1 MTKMSDC
8 RGNAGTAPVAG
19 AALTL
24 PPPPPQ
30 KIGGGAEPVHAP
42 RRSGHGLKAAFA
54 AILLVTLAAA
64 FSPQAAQAQLVTLTA
79 TGLDSSIRLTWK
91 VNGGIACSDCSWQYE
106 AFVGTGGDRWRP
118 IPDSHTDTRSAIIRG
133 FTNGST
139 YNVRIQVVD
148 TGGNFRGAASV
159 ANNQGW
165 VTATP
170 RAPTPTLIS
179 GPDSTVTVASAGAT
193 TLVCYN
199 LLSVSQ
205 STPDGTVTYLERRDG
220 VTAVTEN
227 PLLRDSTLG
236 VEITQAP
243 AGITKGIGVNLS
255 PCANVGVGAHT
266 VTWSWNGRDG
276 TAATAGTTSTTIT
289 VAVRD
294 SGPKTITLSASPS
307 TTITEG
313 DSGFTDVTITVTL
326 SEPAPAADFS
336 VTLGGDVDSGTAV
349 GSGRGGSNA
358 CTPPLHPPDTDYC
371 WVPDADG
378 GFVSFAQGA
387 TQSTRTLRIF
397 GDTRDEPDET
407 INILAYTNNW
417 ASGKLTLTI
426 RDDDGD
432 GSRAFTLSAS
442 PSTTITE
449 GNAGSTDVTITVTL
463 SEPAPANFS
472 VTVTG
477 LGTATG
483 SNKGANPCDPPLSP
497 PHTDWCWPN
506 PGPVSIAKGGT
517 QGTKTLRILGDTR
530 DEADKTIR
538 VTAAKTGW
546 TSATLVLTIRDD
558 DGSNSGGGGSS
569 TAPAK
574 PSGFGATTGDRW
586 VYLTWTN
593 PSDASITRWQYRQ
606 KTGAGSYGSWTPM
619 TGSGA
624 ATVKHRVT
632 GLRNGTSYTFRI
644 RAVNG
649 NGNGAASDEVTAT
662 PAAPA
667 APVLTAVTSTNQTV
681 TLTWTHSGST
691 PGDYISG
698 GGPSGVYWQTG
709 HRLKGST
716 TWTVHGGNLSTA
728 SGNSLRTSSASLDNL
743 YPDGASVEVAIRAA
757 GDSTLLNRADIKG
770 PWSNARTV
778 TYRNNSTAA
787 LTLTGT
793 PVTVT
798 AGSTSSYTVALTK
811 AYAGTLR
818 VTSANTSRATVR
830 PARLTFT
837 TGNYSTGQRVT
848 VTGVGAGTATI
859 NHAFRLTGAG
869 ADAIPNAGRVSVT
882 VSVTRPVKPTGLGAT
897 AGNAQVVLRWADP
910 GNASIAGWQVRH
922 GKVGESLGS
931 WSDIAGSVAATT
943 SHTVTSLENGS
954 AYRFRI
960 RASNSAG
967 ASPASD
973 EVTAT
978 PTAPA
983 NPTAPAKP
991 TGLTAAAGNARVV
1004 LRWADP
1010 NDANI
1015 TGWQLRHGKAGANLG
1030 SWSDIAGSSA
1040 TTTSHTV
1047 TGLENGSAYRFVIRA
1062 RNSVGDGPASDEAT
1076 ATPAAPSGGAGG
1088 GTGGGNSGGNGGG
1101 SGGNSGGNGGGPGG
1115 GGPGGGSPGGGSGNN
1130 DGGNGGSDGDDG
1142 DNDDGGDDGDSGPG
1156 GRPKAA
1162 FTLSASCA
1170 DGLCRART
1178 GAAVSF
1184 TDTSTGTV
1192 ASRTWSFGDGGAGS
1206 GSRSPRHAWSAPGF
1220 FTVSLTVSGEG
1231 SSSTVSRKVL
1241 VEAGDPAGSCTVNG
1255 DTRCLRESR
1264 FSVAVKWW
1272 TADGEARKAGKVVHE
1287 GTDDSGLFWFFSEA
1301 NWELL
1306 LKVLDGCSLNGHVW
1320 VFGAS
1325 ATTLGYSIR
1334 VTDTVTGAMKEYRNE
1349 PGKRS
1354 SAITDV
1360 AAFPGSC
1367 TGSASRAAAAVT
1379 PPTGGDPVPADGAV
1393 AALLPAVTVPSAA
1406 ASGSCTPAAGTLCL
1420 QDGRYAVSV
1429 DWTNREGDTGKG
1441 SVAPPRADDSGLFWF
1456 FSETNWELLVK
1467 VLDACTSNGHHWV
1480 FAASATDVGFDL
1492 QVRDTVTGQVRR
1504 YTHTAGAPARALADV
1519 TAFPGAC
1526 TP

>member
-1 MTKMSDC
+1 MHAL
-8 RGNAGTAPVAG
+8 RGAGRGPN
-19 AALTL
+19 
-24 PPPPPQ
+24 
-30 KIGGGAEPVHAP
+30 
-42 RRSGHGLKAAFA
+42 AAFA
-54 AILLVTLAAA
+54 AVLLLTLAAA
-64 FSPQAAQAQLVTLTA
+64 LPHQAAHAQNVTLTA
-79 TGLDSSIRLTWK
+79 TASDSHIDLAWEYKGSTEGAAGWQLEWIRLSDRSGEGRWLDVDGGVSRNKSRLFVINGETYAFAIRLVGPGGSPVIASSV
-91 VNGGIACSDCSWQYE
+91 VNNE
-106 AFVGTGGDRWRP
+106 
-118 IPDSHTDTRSAIIRG
+118 
-133 FTNGST
+133 
-139 YNVRIQVVD
+139 
-148 TGGNFRGAASV
+148 
-159 ANNQGW
+159 GW
-165 VTATP
+165 VLATP
-170 RAPTPTLIS
+170 RARTPTLIS
-179 GPDSTVTVASAGAT
+179 GADSTVTVASAGAT
-193 TLVCYN
+193 TPVCFN
-199 LLSVSQ
+199 LLSASQ
-205 STPDGTVTYLERRDG
+205 STWEGPVTYFEVRGGQTPVSPHSVLAD
-220 VTAVTEN
+220 
-227 PLLRDSTLG
+227 PTLG

-243 AGITKGIGVNLS
+243 AGITKGRGVNLS
-255 PCANVGVGAHT
+255 PCVTLGVGSHT
-266 VTWSWNGRDG
+266 VTWSWKGRDG
-276 TAATAGTTSTTIT
+276 TAAVAATTSTTIT
-289 VAVRD
+289 VAARD
-294 SGPKTITLSASPS
+294 YGPKTITLSASPS

-326 SEPAPAADFS
+326 SEPAPAADPDSGNFS
-336 VTLGGDVDSGTAV
+336 VTIGGDVDSGTAV

-358 CTPPLHPPDTDYC
+358 CTPPLQPPDTDYC
-371 WVPDADG
+371 WVPEADLYT
-378 GFVSFAQGA
+378 SFAQGA
-387 TQSTRTLRIF
+387 TQTTRTLRIF

-407 INILAYTNNW
+407 INILAYKNNW

-426 RDDDGD
+426 RDDDGG
-432 GSRAFTLSAS
+432 GSRALTLSAS

-506 PGPVSIAKGGT
+506 PGPVSIAEGGT

-558 DGSNSGGGGSS
+558 DGSNSGGGSS

-593 PSDASITRWQYRQ
+593 PSDASITRWEYRQ
-606 KTGAGSYGSWTPM
+606 KAGAGSYGSWTGM

-624 ATVKHRVT
+624 ATVKHQVT

-830 PARLTFT
+830 PSRLTFT

-848 VTGVGAGTATI
+848 VTGVGGGTATI

-869 ADAIPNAGRVSVT
+869 VDAIPNAGRVSVT
-882 VSVTRPVKPTGLGAT
+882 VSVTRPGKPTGLGAT

-922 GKVGESLGS
+922 GKVGEDLGS

-991 TGLTAAAGNARVV
+991 TGLTATPGNARVV

-1010 NDANI
+1010 NDANV
-1015 TGWQLRHGKAGANLG
+1015 TGWQVRHGKVGASLG
-1030 SWSDIAGSSA
+1030 SWSGIPGSSA

-1076 ATPAAPSGGAGG
+1076 ATPAAQSGGAGG

-1101 SGGNSGGNGGGPGG
+1101 LG

-1142 DNDDGGDDGDSGPG
+1142 DNDDGDDDGDNDDGGGDDGDSGPG

-1162 FTLSASCA
+1162 FTLSASCV

-1192 ASRTWSFGDGGAGS
+1192 AARTWSFGDGGAGS
-1206 GSRSPRHAWSAPGF
+1206 SSRSPRHAWSAPGF
-1220 FTVSLTVSGEG
+1220 YTVSLTVSGEG
-1231 SSSTVSRKVL
+1231 STSTVSRKVL

-1264 FSVAVKWW
+1264 FSVAVEWW
-1272 TADGEARKAGKVVHE
+1272 PEDGDARKAGKVVHE

-1325 ATTLGYSIR
+1325 ATTLGYSIQ
-1334 VTDTVTGAMKEYRNE
+1334 VTDTVTDAMKEYRNE
-1349 PGKRS
+1349 PGRRS

-1367 TGSASRAAAAVT
+1367 SGSASRASSSA
-1379 PPTGGDPVPADGAV
+1379 PPPAGGDPDPVAADGAV

-1406 ASGSCTPAAGTLCL
+1406 ESGSCTPAAGTLCL

-1504 YTHTAGAPARALADV
+1504 YTHTAGTPARALADV
-1519 TAFPGAC
+1519 TAFPDAC
-1526 TP
+1526 MP

>member
-1 MTKMSDC
+1 MTKMNDC
-8 RGNAGTAPVAG
+8 RGDASIAPVAG
-19 AALTL
+19 APLTL
-24 PPPPPQ
+24 PPPPPPPPPPNT
-30 KIGGGAEPVHAP
+30 GRGAEPVHAV
-42 RRSGHGLKAAFA
+42 RGAGRGLNAAFA
-54 AILLVTLAAA
+54 AVLLLTLTAALA
-64 FSPQAAQAQLVTLTA
+64 PRDARASTTLTVERGSSPGEVRLNFGTTVPGTIREWQYQQGTSPGSYGGSIGIPNSRGPTGSHVVSGLTGGQIYYFVVRVVVVQGTGATTSVSNEASVALPAVTLTV
-79 TGLDSSIRLTWK
+79 TGQDGSFYLRWEYNGTTEGAAAWQVEWIRLSDR
-91 VNGGIACSDCSWQYE
+91 NGEGRWLNVGGGVSTRDITLLEPNGHSAVFRVRLVGHGGSPVIAQ
-106 AFVGTGGDRWRP
+106 
-118 IPDSHTDTRSAIIRG
+118 
-133 FTNGST
+133 ST
-139 YNVRIQVVD
+139 V
-148 TGGNFRGAASV
+148 
-159 ANNQGW
+159 NNQGW
-165 VTATP
+165 VEATP

-179 GPDSTVTVASAGAT
+179 GADSTVTVASAGET
-193 TLVCYN
+193 PQVCFN
-199 LLSVSQ
+199 LLSASQ
-205 STPDGTVTYLERRDG
+205 STPDGEVTYFEARNG
-220 VTAVTEN
+220 QTAVPAHSVIT
-227 PLLRDSTLG
+227 SSSIG
-236 VEITQAP
+236 VEITEAP
-243 AGITKGIGVNLS
+243 AGITTGRGVNLS
-255 PCANVGVGAHT
+255 PCANLGVGSHT
-266 VTWSWNGRDG
+266 VTWSWYGRDG
-276 TAATAGTTSTTIT
+276 TAAVAGTTSTTIT

-313 DSGFTDVTITVTL
+313 DSGSTDVTITFTL
-326 SEPAPAADFS
+326 SEPAPASFS
-336 VTLGGDVDSGTAV
+336 VTMGYPADIGTATS
-349 GSGRGGSNA
+349 SGKGRDP
-358 CTPPLHPPDTDYC
+358 CDPPLIPEDTDAC
-371 WVPDADG
+371 LPNGVVVPIAENQT
-378 GFVSFAQGA
+378 QG
-387 TQSTRTLRIF
+387 TKIVRIL
-397 GDTRDEPDET
+397 GDTRKEPDET
-407 INILAYTNNW
+407 INLIGYEDGW
-417 ASGKLTLTI
+417 ATGRLTLTI
-426 RDDDGD
+426 EDDD
-432 GSRAFTLSAS
+432 S
-442 PSTTITE
+442 
-449 GNAGSTDVTITVTL
+449 
-463 SEPAPANFS
+463 
-472 VTVTG
+472 
-477 LGTATG
+477 
-483 SNKGANPCDPPLSP
+483 
-497 PHTDWCWPN
+497 
-506 PGPVSIAKGGT
+506 
-517 QGTKTLRILGDTR
+517 
-530 DEADKTIR
+530 
-538 VTAAKTGW
+538 
-546 TSATLVLTIRDD
+546 
-558 DGSNSGGGGSS
+558 SNSGGSS

-574 PSGFGATTGDRW
+574 PSGFGATKGDRW

-593 PSDASITRWQYRQ
+593 PSDASITRWEYRQ
-606 KTGAGSYGSWTPM
+606 KAGAGSYGTWTPIK
-619 TGSGA
+619 GSGA
-624 ATVKHRVT
+624 STVKHRIT
-632 GLRNGTSYTFRI
+632 GLTNGTVYTFRI

-649 NGNGAASDEVTAT
+649 TGNGTASDEVTVT

-811 AYAGTLR
+811 AFAGTLR

-830 PARLTFT
+830 PSRLTFT

-882 VSVTRPVKPTGLGAT
+882 VSVTRPGKPTGLRAT

-910 GNASIAGWQVRH
+910 NDAGIAGWQVRH

-978 PTAPA
+978 PTAPT

-991 TGLTAAAGNARVV
+991 TGLTATAGNARVV

-1015 TGWQLRHGKAGANLG
+1015 TGWQLRHGKAGASLG
-1030 SWSDIAGSSA
+1030 SWSGIPGSSA

-1062 RNSVGDGPASDEAT
+1062 RNSVGAGPGSDEAT
-1076 ATPAAPSGGAGG
+1076 ATPTAPSGGAGG

-1101 SGGNSGGNGGGPGG
+1101 SGGGNSGGNGSGSGGGPGG
-1115 GGPGGGSPGGGSGNN
+1115 NGGGSGGGSPGGGSGNN
-1130 DGGNGGSDGDDG
+1130 DGGNGGSDGGDG
-1142 DNDDGGDDGDSGPG
+1142 DNDDGSDDGGGDDGDSGPG

-1192 ASRTWSFGDGGAGS
+1192 AARTWSFGDGGAGS
-1206 GSRSPRHAWSAPGF
+1206 GSRTPRHTWSAPGF
-1220 FTVSLTVSGEG
+1220 YTVSLTVSGEG
-1231 SSSTVSRKVL
+1231 STSTVSRKVL
-1241 VEAGDPAGSCTVNG
+1241 VEASDPAGSCTVAG

-1264 FSVAVKWW
+1264 FSVAVEWW
-1272 TADGEARKAGKVVHE
+1272 PEDGEARKAGRVVHE

-1334 VTDTVTGAMKEYRNE
+1334 VTDTVTGATKEYRNE

-1367 TGSASRAAAAVT
+1367 SGSASRAASVQ
-1379 PPTGGDPVPADGAV
+1379 PPAGGDLVPADGAV

-1406 ASGSCTPAAGTLCL
+1406 ASGSCTPAADTLCL

-1429 DWTNREGDTGKG
+1429 DWTNREGDTGEG

-1519 TAFPGAC
+1519 TAFPDAC